1 MGEPLL
7 KAAGVQGAVR
17 EGEVRPD
24 AGEARAAIVPMLAAA
39 GLGTALWA
47 AIIGLIMWLS
57 EFSITTGWIAAILGA
72 IFAMLSL
79 GLSIV
84 GSGSGRRIG

>member
-7 KAAGVQGAVR
+7 KAREPQSVAH
-17 EGEVRPD
+17 EGEERPD
-24 AGEARAAIVPMLAAA
+24 GDAARSSIMPMLAAA
-39 GLGTALWA
+39 ALGTALWA
-47 AIIGLIMWLS
+47 AIIGLIMWLT
-57 EFSITTGWIAAILGA
+57 EFSITTRWFAAILGTV
-72 IFAMLSL
+72 FAMLSL